1 MIIYCAGLHSSYE
14 VEHLARLFCPEARI
28 SQKLSSRPCV
38 YARVNK
44 RRLVCAVS
52 LEGKNHFS
60 TMPLSNVGKDEK
72 TEFALCTM
80 LYKLLCSVFNKQLP
94 WGLLTGVRPVRL
106 VHDMQAK
113 GKTEAE
119 VQQHF
124 KNTFYASDSKT
135 KLVMDIARLQ
145 RPVMQKSGL
154 RSFSLY
160 ISIPFCP
167 TRCSYC
173 SFVSRTTAQ
182 SKKMIQPY
190 VQLLQKEIE
199 YIAKMAQQLNLKL
212 ETVYIGGGTPTSLD
226 ANQLEA
232 LMKTVSQCF
241 DLSKISEYTVEAG
254 RPDCTDFEKLH
265 IIKQYGAT
273 RISINPQ
280 TMQDSV
286 LKAIGRAHTAQDI
299 ENCFLQARKAGHN
312 NINMDLIAG
321 LPADTLEGFKSS
333 LNKIISM
340 SPENITVHTLT
351 LKRAS
356 NIVIENKQSDYADVG
371 KMLNCCDALAQN
383 GYLAYYLYRQ
393 KNTLD
398 NLENTG
404 YCKKGYEG
412 LYNIY
417 IMEEVHTILSAGAG
431 GSTKLVSP
439 SGKISRVFNY
449 KYPLEYINGFETV
462 LDKKKGVIDFYAGN
476 VDT

>member
-14 VEHLARLFCPEARI
+14 VEHLARLFYPNARI
-28 SQKLSSRPCV
+28 SQKLSSRPCI

-44 RRLVCAVS
+44 TKMVCAVS
-52 LEGKNHFS
+52 INGKAHFIGN
-60 TMPLSNVGKDEK
+60 LLKNIGENEK
-72 TEFALCTM
+72 TEFALCTV
-80 LYKLLCSVFNKQLP
+80 LYKLLCMVSGKKLP

-106 VHDMQAK
+106 VHDLWAN
-113 GKTEAE
+113 GKTD
-119 VQQHF
+119 QQVKQRF
-124 KNTFYASDSKT
+124 KTDFYASNSKA
-135 KLVMDIARLQ
+135 KLVMDIAQLQ
-145 RPVMQKSGL
+145 RPIMQKSSL

-182 SKKMIQPY
+182 SKKMIEPY

-199 YIAKMAQQLNLKL
+199 YIAEIAQNLNLKL
-212 ETVYIGGGTPTSLD
+212 ETIYIGGGTPTSLSE
-226 ANQLEA
+226 NQLEG
-232 LMKTVSQCF
+232 LMQTVAGCF
-241 DLSKISEYTVEAG
+241 DISKISEYTVEAG
-254 RPDCTDFEKLH
+254 RPDCTDYDKLH
-265 IIKQYGAT
+265 IMKKYGAT

-280 TMQDSV
+280 TMNDNV
-286 LKAIGRAHTAQDI
+286 LKAIGRAHSAQDI
-299 ENCFLQARKAGHN
+299 VNCFLQARKAGHN

-321 LPADTLEGFKSS
+321 LPTDTVDSFNNS
-333 LNKIISM
+333 LNQIINL
-340 SPENITVHTLT
+340 SPENVTVHTLT

-356 NIVIENKQSDYADVG
+356 NIVIENKQNDYADVS
-371 KMLNCCDALAQN
+371 KMLYCCDALAQN

-431 GSTKLVSP
+431 GSTKLVSAG
-439 SGKISRVFNY
+439 GKINRVFNY

-462 LDKKKGVIDFYAGN
+462 LNKKKGVIDFYAGN